1 MTKRQEDERPWK
13 IKNRPYI
20 YAAVLALVLTMFV
33 APERIEGDSMDPAL
47 PEGAVI
53 VLAKDTYSQNRGLPE
68 IGEVVILEKT
78 AAGELTGDN
87 LVARVAALPGDKVS
101 VRDGRFYV
109 NGEEALPEGVHGDLG
124 ADLAVTLTDNQVF
137 LLCDNLAA
145 GMDSRSPKL
154 GPVEMED
161 LKGHALLVVWPFND
175 FGGVN

>member
-1 MTKRQEDERPWK
+1 MTTRQEDDRPWK

-33 APERIEGDSMDPAL
+33 APERMENDSMDPAL

-53 VLAKDTYSQNRGLPE
+53 VLAKATYSQNRGLPE
-68 IGEVVILEKT
+68 TGEVVVLEKT
-78 AAGELTGDN
+78 AATELTGDN
-87 LVARVAALPGDKVS
+87 LVARVAALPGDKVA

-109 NGEEALPEGVHGDLG
+109 NGKEALPAGVHGDLG
-124 ADLAVTLTDNQVF
+124 ADFSVTLTDSQVF

-145 GMDSRSPKL
+145 KMDSRSPKL
-154 GPVEMED
+154 GPVELKD
-161 LKGHALLVVWPFND
+161 LKGHALLVVWPFDD